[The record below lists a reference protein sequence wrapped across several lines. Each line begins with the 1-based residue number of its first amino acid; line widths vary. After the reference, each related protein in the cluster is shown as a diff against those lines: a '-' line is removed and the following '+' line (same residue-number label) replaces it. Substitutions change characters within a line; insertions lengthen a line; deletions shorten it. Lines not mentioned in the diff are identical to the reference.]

1 MAFVMVISNL
11 KSSRWFKIYSRKTL
25 EKRVKKAVFFADFE
39 GKIQI
44 QIFIESSIKLQN
56 RVLKNRLKHY
66 KFYLQ
71 N

>member
-39 GKIQI
+39 GK
-44 QIFIESSIKLQN
+44 SYYNPK
-56 RVLKNRLKHY
+56 KNGRSLSKV
-66 KFYLQ
+66 FFRPS
-71 N
+71 